1 MGKQVNNLIIQGLV
15 VDVLP
20 PTETPK
26 GYQYQQI
33 AIKQM
38 EHKYPNIIAVS
49 VWDWQVNTFSIGDEV
64 RASITIEAKKSDK
77 GSYYSNKVSAWFI
90 QKINS

>member
-1 MGKQVNNLIIQGLV
+1 MGKQVNNLIIQGVV

-20 PTETPK
+20 PQETPK

-33 AIKQM
+33 AIKQTQ
-38 EHKYPNIIAVS
+38 HKYPNIIAVS
-49 VWDWQVNTFSIGDEV
+49 VWDFFINTLSVGDEV
-64 RASITIEAKKSDK
+64 RASIVIEAKLSDK
-77 GSYYSNKVSAWFI
+77 QNYYANKVSASFI